1 MRLGRGRAG
10 WRAGE
15 EEEEEEEEAG
25 GGERGARARPGRCRG
40 GACLRAE
47 PLGRAGRREARGR
60 LPAARAAAPSLVNLW
75 VSCFCPLFSSTAL
88 LFTLFFHTAPPH
100 PLIPE
105 EKKKKTLQSQ

>member
-10 WRAGE
+10 WRAG
-15 EEEEEEEEAG
+15 EEEEEEAG

-88 LFTLFFHTAPPH
+88 LFTLFFHPAPPH